1 MKTILV
7 SGGAGF
13 IGANFVLY
21 FLRKYPNCKI
31 VNLDLLT
38 YAADLSNLKEVE
50 NLPNYSFVRGDI
62 CDRALVDSLFK
73 KYDIRGV
80 VHFAAESHVDNSIE
94 NPGIFV
100 KTNVLGTHTLLN
112 SAYKHWMN
120 GPFKCKR
127 GYEKCRFHHISTDE
141 VYGALGDE
149 GYFTEQTPYA
159 PNSPYS
165 ASKAGSD
172 MLARSY
178 FHTYGLNIVITNCSN
193 NYGPFQNREKF
204 IPTVIRSA
212 VNKEPIPIY
221 GRGLNTRDWLYVE
234 DHCKAI
240 DIVFHNAQ
248 SGQTYN
254 IGGENEMK
262 NIEVA
267 EMICS
272 ILDEIRGK
280 PKGYHSDLISF
291 VKDRPGHDW
300 RYAMDITKIKHDL
313 NWRPEKTFEEG
324 LRLTVE
330 WFVSK
335 FSEED
340 R

>member
-127 GYEKCRFHHISTDE
+127 GYEECRFHHISTDE